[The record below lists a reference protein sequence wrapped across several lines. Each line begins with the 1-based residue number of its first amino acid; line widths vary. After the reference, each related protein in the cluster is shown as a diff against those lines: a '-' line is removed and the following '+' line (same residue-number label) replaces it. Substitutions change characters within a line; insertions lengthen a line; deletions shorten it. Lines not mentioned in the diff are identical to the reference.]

1 MDESI
6 KSKCQ
11 KLIVA
16 AIDFGTTFSGYAF
29 SFRDNWA
36 KVLTNNWQGG
46 SLLSHKAPTV
56 LLLNSKAEFV
66 AFGFDA
72 EDKYTTLTETGT
84 HKDHYL
90 FQRFK
95 MILHQDEELN
105 RGVKCVDI
113 NGRKLEAIK
122 VFAHSIRFL
131 KEHLMEEI
139 KKSIVGATYADIEFV
154 LTVPA
159 IWGDKAKMF
168 MREAAIA
175 AGIKA
180 EHLIIA
186 LEPEAA
192 SIYCQHLHFENQDLS
207 ATSLGVVKPGTD
219 YMVVDL
225 GGGTADITV
234 HQKAEDNT
242 LAELLPASG
251 GPWGGK
257 SVDDAFM
264 KFLRDI
270 AGEKI
275 LDLLKEEVME
285 DYVEIC
291 RIFETKKRTVLP
303 DKNTPVTMTLPQSYF
318 NYSKKHHKVKDFQ
331 EILEKH
337 PNFRGKVKSTAGKL
351 KWNYELFLEFYKKTI
366 NNIIK
371 HMDDLFQENLAKK
384 VNIILMVGG
393 FSECTLVQKAV
404 KGHFK
409 GKTVIIPEEAGLA
422 VVKGAVYFGHVPQ
435 AISRRSARHTYGI
448 QTWPPFEEDIH
459 PESKKIVMN
468 GKDRCKDVFFKYV
481 QKGESI
487 YPGFKKSQIFNTL
500 GVAKDV
506 LECAVF
512 ISEDPNPMFVDEPG
526 CRQLGILKI
535 PLNKG
540 DKTSRGEM
548 EETMIFGETELRVR
562 AEDLFTGNVQEV
574 TFDLLQ
580 E

>member
-1 MDESI
+1 MEESI

-36 KVLTNNWQGG
+36 KVFTNNWQGG

-72 EDKYTTLTETGT
+72 EDQYATLAECGA
-84 HKDHYL
+84 HKNHYL

-105 RGVKCVDI
+105 RGVKCEDI
-113 NGRKLEAIK
+113 NGKKLEAIK
-122 VFAHSIRFL
+122 VFAHSIRYL
-131 KEHLMEEI
+131 KEHLMKEI
-139 KKSIVGATYADIEFV
+139 QKSIVGATDTDVEYV

-192 SIYCQHLHFENQDLS
+192 SIYCQHLHFENRDLS
-207 ATSLGVVKPGTD
+207 ATTLGVVKPGTD

-234 HQKAEDNT
+234 HQKSEDNT

-264 KFLRDI
+264 KFLREI

-275 LDLLKEEVME
+275 MHLLKEDAME
-285 DYVEIC
+285 DYIEIC
-291 RIFETKKRTVLP
+291 RSFEIKKRTVLP
-303 DKNTPVTMTLPQSYF
+303 NKNTPVTMTIPQSYF
-318 NYSKKHHKVKDFQ
+318 TYSKTQHKVKDFQ
-331 EILEKH
+331 EIIEKH
-337 PNFRGKVKSTAGKL
+337 PTFRGKVKSPTGKL
-351 KWNYELFLEFYKKTI
+351 KWDYELFLELYKKTI

-371 HMDDLFQENLAKK
+371 HMDDLFQENLTRNVK
-384 VNIILMVGG
+384 IILMVGG
-393 FSECTLVQKAV
+393 FSECKLVQKAV
-404 KGHFK
+404 EKHFK
-409 GKTVIIPEEAGLA
+409 DKTVIIPEEAGLA
-422 VVKGAVYFGHVPQ
+422 VVKGAVYFGHIPQ

-448 QTWPPFEEDIH
+448 QTWPPFEIGNH
-459 PESKKIVMN
+459 PENKKITMN
-468 GKDRCKDVFFKYV
+468 GKVRCKDVFFKYV

-512 ISEDPNPMFVDEPG
+512 ISDNPNPMFVDEPG
-526 CRQLGILKI
+526 CRLLGILKV
-535 PLNKG
+535 PLVKG
-540 DKTSRGEM
+540 EKTSRGEL

-562 AEDLFTGNVQEV
+562 AEDLFTGNVKEV